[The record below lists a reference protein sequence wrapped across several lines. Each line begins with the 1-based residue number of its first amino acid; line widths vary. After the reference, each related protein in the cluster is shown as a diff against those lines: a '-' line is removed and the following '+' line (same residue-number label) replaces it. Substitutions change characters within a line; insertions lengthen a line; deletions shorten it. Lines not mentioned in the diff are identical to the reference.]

1 MTIKSLKQKQIKGNQ
16 TEMKKKKKIKERNKT
31 KHKKMLS

>member
-16 TEMKKKKKIKERNKT
+16 TEMKKKKDKR
-31 KHKKMLS
+31 KKQNET

>member
-16 TEMKKKKKIKERNKT
+16 TEMKKKKTKET
-31 KHKKMLS
+31 KKQNET